1 MTNYELRPIETNGV
15 TLETVVEGDGPLV
28 ILLHGWPQCW
38 YLWRHQIQPII
49 EAGYR
54 VAVPNQRG
62 YGGSSAPQ
70 DSEAYN
76 VRELAADV
84 VGLSKALGYDEFT
97 LIGHDWGC
105 IAAWNT
111 ALLHPDT
118 CTAIM
123 GLSVPFW
130 RFPADYC
137 DPPQDGFWYA
147 RLFQTPGL
155 AEADLE
161 ADLYG
166 SLAGIYYGLGA
177 QAPAGT
183 FLNQINF
190 PARASFRDVFPP
202 PAELPPWLTED
213 DLRVYVSEYEK
224 SGFFGPNSWYRN
236 IPRMVEITP
245 EIDGARFTRPAAF
258 AAGRQDV
265 ALMINDD
272 WRTEFEKSFDDL
284 RFIEIIDDAG
294 HWVQMEQPAKT
305 NAAILRFL
313 ASLSAKQ

>member
-1 MTNYELRPIETNGV
+1 MTTHKLTPIETNGV

-38 YLWRHQIQPII
+38 YLWRHQIEPIAN
-49 EAGYR
+49 AGFR

-62 YGGSSAPQ
+62 FGGSSAPREI
-70 DSEAYN
+70 EAYN

-130 RFPADYC
+130 RFPPDYT
-137 DPPQDGFWYA
+137 DPPQPGFWYA

-161 ADLYG
+161 ADLAG
-166 SLAGIYYGLGA
+166 SLSGIYYGLSA
-177 QAPAGT
+177 QAPVGT
-183 FLNQINF
+183 FLKQIDF
-190 PARASFRDVFPP
+190 PANASFRDVFPP
-202 PAELPPWLTED
+202 PKVLPPWLTEE
-213 DLRVYVSEYEK
+213 DLAVYVGEYEK
-224 SGFFGPNSWYRN
+224 SGFHGPNSWYRN
-236 IPRMVEITP
+236 IPTMDEMTP
-245 EIDGARFTRPAAF
+245 EVDNARFTQPAAF
-258 AAGRQDV
+258 TVGAQDV
-265 ALMINDD
+265 ALMIDDD
-272 WRTEFEKSFDDL
+272 WRTGFEQAFGDL
-284 RFIEIIDDAG
+284 RFIEIVDDAG

-305 NAAILRFL
+305 NASILRFL
-313 ASLSAKQ
+313 DSLRA

>member
-1 MTNYELRPIETNGV
+1 MSQRELRRIETNGV

-38 YLWRHQIQPII
+38 YLWRHQIDPIAK
-49 EAGYR
+49 AGYR

-62 YGGSSAPQ
+62 YGGSSAPR
-70 DSEAYN
+70 ETEPYN

-130 RFPADYC
+130 RFPPNFV
-137 DPPQDGFWYA
+137 DPEQDGFWYA
-147 RLFQTPGL
+147 RFFQTPGL

-161 ADLYG
+161 ADIRG
-166 SLAGIYYGLGA
+166 SLSGIYYGLSA

-183 FLNQINF
+183 FLKQIEF
-190 PARASFRDVFPP
+190 PATASFREVFPP
-202 PAELPPWLTED
+202 PKALPAWITNED
-213 DLRVYVSEYEK
+213 LDIYVENFEK
-224 SGFFGPNSWYRN
+224 SGFYGPNAWYRN
-236 IPRMVEITP
+236 IPTMNAITP
-245 EIDGARFTRPAAF
+245 ELEGARFTQPAAF
-258 AAGRQDV
+258 AAGAQDV
-265 ALMINDD
+265 ALMIDTD
-272 WRTEFEKSFDDL
+272 WRVAFEKAFDDL
-284 RFIEIIDDAG
+284 RFIEIVDNAG
-294 HWVQMEQPAKT
+294 HWVQMEQPEKV
-305 NAAILRFL
+305 LRQFCDF
-313 ASLSAKQ
+313 

>member
-1 MTNYELRPIETNGV
+1 MSQHKLQRIETNGV
-15 TLETVVEGDGPLV
+15 TLETVVAGDGPLV

-38 YLWRHQIQPII
+38 YLWRHQIEPIAK
-49 EAGYR
+49 AGFR

-62 YGGSSAPQ
+62 YGGSSAPREI
-70 DSEAYN
+70 EAYN

-84 VGLSKALGYDEFT
+84 VGLSQALGYDEFT

-105 IAAWNT
+105 ITAWNT
-111 ALLHPDT
+111 ALLHSDT

-130 RFPADYC
+130 RFPPDFC

-161 ADLYG
+161 ADLAG
-166 SLAGIYYGLGA
+166 SLAGIYYGLSGE
-177 QAPAGT
+177 APVGT

-190 PARASFRDVFPP
+190 PATASFREVFPP
-202 PAELPPWLTED
+202 PQTLPPWLTED
-213 DLRVYVSEYEK
+213 DLAVYVSNYEK

-236 IPRMVEITP
+236 IPNLAELTP

-258 AAGRQDV
+258 AAGAEDV
-265 ALMINDD
+265 ALMVDPN
-272 WRTEFEKSFDDL
+272 WRPAFEQSFDDL
-284 RFIEIIDDAG
+284 RFIDIINNAG
-294 HWVQMEQPAKT
+294 HWVQLEQPEKT

-313 ASLSAKQ
+313 HSLQS